1 MTRKLL
7 LIIIILVAAGSVAA
21 YFTTRVRTHGLVLT
35 GVVATDEVIVSSQIA
50 GRLTRLTVKEG
61 DLVKAHELLGVI
73 DPQQYVADRSYYVHN
88 AQSYNAQV
96 EQGEAALKY
105 QELQTRDQITQAKAA
120 LAAAQAQQA
129 QAAADLKNS
138 EINYKRVRA
147 LYQQGVMSAQ
157 SNDQAEATYKA
168 GRAQWESLGKQ
179 VEAQRAALALAESN
193 EQQILMR
200 RSQLEAYRRQWAA
213 SAAQVKKAQ
222 VLLDETQIYS
232 PIAGVVDVRAALQG
246 EVVSP
251 GQAIVTLINPTN
263 LWVRIDVPE
272 TYADR
277 IREGDS
283 FNVRF
288 PSGME
293 ETGTVFFRGVDA
305 DYATERDVSRTKR
318 DIKTFEVR
326 LRVNN
331 QDHAI
336 WPGITAYVTLPWS
349 KLQTKSQ

>member
-7 LIIIILVAAGSVAA
+7 TVIIILVAAGSVAA
-21 YFTTRVRTHGLVLT
+21 YLATRVRAHGLVLT
-35 GVVATDEVIVSSQIA
+35 GVVATDEVIVSSQIS
-50 GRLTRLTVKEG
+50 GRITQLTVKEG
-61 DLVKAHELLGVI
+61 DHVTQHELLAVI
-73 DPQQYVADRSYYVHN
+73 DPQQYQADRNYYLHN
-88 AQSYNAQV
+88 AQSYDAQV

-138 EINYKRVRA
+138 EINYQRTHA

-157 SNDQAEATYKA
+157 ANDQAEATYKA
-168 GRAQWESLGKQ
+168 GKAQWESLGKQ
-179 VEAQRAALALAESN
+179 VEAQHAALALAESN

-213 SAAQVKKAQ
+213 SSAQFKKAQ
-222 VLLDETQIYS
+222 VLLDETQIRA
-232 PIAGVVDVRAALQG
+232 PIDAVVDVRAALQG

-251 GQAIVTLINPTN
+251 GQAIVTLINPAN

-277 IREGDS
+277 IRSGDS
-283 FNVRF
+283 LSVRF

-326 LRVNN
+326 LRVDNR
-331 QDHAI
+331 DRRI
-336 WPGITAYVTLPWS
+336 WPGLTAYVTLPWS
-349 KLQTKSQ
+349 MLKTKNP